1 MWNFGVGEKEGSKSK
16 QLCNNSLKE
25 ITIIIII
32 IKFQM
37 LEKFEGKRRVIW
49 QWITWSIK
57 CV

>member
-1 MWNFGVGEKEGSKSK
+1 MWNFGVGEKERSISK

-37 LEKFEGKRRVIW
+37 LEKFEGKRRAIW
-49 QWITWSIK
+49 Q
-57 CV
+57 